1 MIASGILKKVK
12 QLALEIHFGT
22 NSTMDECRSYTKTL
36 KSLEDYGFVRFSSK
50 VNTLSHNWH
59 EAMGVD
65 EYLSYELAWL
75 NSDLKL
81 EPSLTMFEAALY
93 I

>member
-1 MIASGILKKVK
+1 
-12 QLALEIHFGT
+12 
-22 NSTMDECRSYTKTL
+22 
-36 KSLEDYGFVRFSSK
+36 
-50 VNTLSHNWH
+50 
-59 EAMGVD
+59 MGVD